1 MSLLFPCGVVVTGD
15 RRRSIPTVPP
25 SLRREPMGGDAVATW
40 LRRCGVA
47 LLLIMLTA
55 GMLGT
60 FGQRVSVTAREAG
73 GLRMEVA
80 VTTTTRSG
88 LPQHLT
94 ARISAV
100 EGALPSSVEIRL
112 PRSWLELLDQHAITP
127 APDQEW
133 VQDEQTVWTFER
145 ADGAQELVVA
155 LDARIQVDAWGVQR
169 GWLEVAT
176 PTALGPRIRWTTLIW
191 P

>member
-1 MSLLFPCGVVVTGD
+1 M
-15 RRRSIPTVPP
+15 
-25 SLRREPMGGDAVATW
+25 
-40 LRRCGVA
+40 
-47 LLLIMLTA
+47 
-55 GMLGT
+55 
-60 FGQRVSVTAREAG
+60 
-73 GLRMEVA
+73 
-80 VTTTTRSG
+80 
-88 LPQHLT
+88 
-94 ARISAV
+94 
-100 EGALPSSVEIRL
+100 
-112 PRSWLELLDQHAITP
+112 LDQHAITP